1 MERIACLH
9 FPQWPIQRLIGQR
22 PELRFQLVMLFHQ
35 HPQRGQIVV
44 AASPRAALQG
54 IRPGMPVTEAKS
66 LLRRAI
72 PGKSSAASTTRA
84 NETANAGA
92 ARPREAFYLLPY
104 EAGVD
109 REALTAIARQLD
121 TFSPLVG
128 IDSQEPSASLLLDL
142 TGLGKLFGDEATLL
156 RGVLQVLRGQGYVV
170 QSAIAPTVGAA
181 WALAH
186 YGMERTDGFGE
197 TSPLIAT
204 AFDWLTFDPLPP
216 AALRIDTG
224 VCETLH
230 QLGLTTIGALR
241 QIPAAS
247 LTARFGDVLARRLHQ
262 LVGAQRETFQ
272 AVPRA
277 LAYHAEQVLEFP
289 LRDQTTVL
297 VVIERLL
304 ERICRELQRVRQGAL
319 AWHIRLW
326 RSEAKPLPLRVGLF
340 QASSQVAQIMPLVR
354 MQLEQNAEFDG
365 QNHPI
370 EEVAVSAESCVLLVE
385 RQGELFDEQPRINET
400 ALGEL
405 LNRLT
410 IRLGEDRVLS
420 AACVSGAQPE
430 RAVEYRP
437 LVGPRSVR
445 PRRSPQRL
453 TGDVLQRPARLLSKP
468 LELAPLLAALPSPRS
483 QSAVFEMPSGFEW
496 RGHSFQ
502 VRRSWGPERIET
514 GWWHGRT
521 VRRDYWRIE
530 TTSGSQ
536 FWIFR
541 DLRSRKWFLHGGF

>member
-1 MERIACLH
+1 MERIACIH
-9 FPQWPIQRLIGQR
+9 VPQWPIQRLIGQR
-22 PELRFQLVMLFHQ
+22 PELRFQHVVLFHQ

-44 AASPRAALQG
+44 AVSPRAALQG

-66 LLRRAI
+66 LLRRAT
-72 PGKSSAASTTRA
+72 PGKPV
-84 NETANAGA
+84 
-92 ARPREAFYLLPY
+92 ARESFYLLPY

-121 TFSPLVG
+121 TFSPLIG
-128 IDSQEPSASLLLDL
+128 IDPQEPSASLLLDL

-156 RGVLQVLRGQGYVV
+156 RGVREVLQGQGYVV
-170 QSAIAPTVGAA
+170 EASIASTVGAA

-186 YGMERTDGFGE
+186 YGMKGGDGWE
-197 TSPLIAT
+197 EASPLIAT
-204 AFDWLTFDPLPP
+204 DFDWRTFDPLPTT
-216 AALRIDTG
+216 ALRIEAG
-224 VCETLH
+224 VCETLQ

-247 LTARFGDVLARRLHQ
+247 LTARFGDVIARRLHQ
-262 LVGAQRETFQ
+262 LSGEQPETFQ

-277 LAYHAEQVLEFP
+277 LAYHAEQVLDFP

-304 ERICRELQRVRQGAL
+304 ERVCRELQRVRQGAL

-326 RSEAKPLPLRVGLF
+326 RAEAKPLPLRVGLF
-340 QASSQVAQIMPLVR
+340 QASSHVAQIMPLVR
-354 MQLEQNAEFDG
+354 MQLEQHAEFDG
-365 QNHPI
+365 LNHPI

-385 RQGELFDEQPRINET
+385 RQGELFDEQPRTNET

-405 LNRLT
+405 LNRLA

-445 PRRSPQRL
+445 PRRSTQRL

-468 LELAPLLAALPSPRS
+468 LELTPLITAEHSQRS
-483 QSAVFEMPSGFEW
+483 RSAVFEMPSGFEW

-502 VRRSWGPERIET
+502 VHRSWGPERIET
-514 GWWHGRT
+514 GWWQGRT

-530 TTSGSQ
+530 TTNGSQ